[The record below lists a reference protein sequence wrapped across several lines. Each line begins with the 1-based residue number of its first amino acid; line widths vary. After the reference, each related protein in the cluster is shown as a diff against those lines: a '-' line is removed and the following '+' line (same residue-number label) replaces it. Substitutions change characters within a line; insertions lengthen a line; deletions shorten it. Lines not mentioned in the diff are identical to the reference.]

1 MIIRKLNYIFFLIYI
16 LTSLNPNKVSAK
28 NNNKEEIQTIIQLLD
43 HISKDYPLVIKDGLV
58 LNKSEY
64 VEMQEFSKIIYTLTD
79 KITFSTKEKT
89 LLLSHIL
96 NLQKLIQNKESFLK
110 IDSVIKLLKKEIL
123 KNRGNKTTTTVGTN
137 TNGGQKFST
146 QIESSSDNS
155 LKIAN
160 HYLINSLKNYKEG
173 NNEIA
178 REDALAAYLEGIEPL
193 EAKLK
198 TYAPVIASKLEQQM
212 LQVRLAIEQNKNTF
226 EVEKEVNNALSL
238 LVEVEQVM
246 ENNSLSYW
254 LTFVL
259 AASILLREGLEA
271 FLLIVLILA
280 LIRTAQVKKAKR
292 WIHGGWITAVAMGI
306 AGWFFAGWI
315 ISISGQNRENMEG
328 FITLIAVIILTF
340 VGFWLH
346 NNSHVEKWKTF
357 VEDKIGKQLQK
368 EKMYG
373 LAFFSFMIVFREAF
387 ESILFLQ
394 AINLE
399 TISKNKSAIG
409 FGVLAAFGIIAL
421 LGSLFLKYSKK
432 IPVRQLFLYSS
443 WGISLLAIILLGK
456 GIHSF
461 QESGW
466 IPITKFPIFV
476 HVDWLGIY
484 STIETI
490 VSQMILIGVV
500 FILNYL
506 SRHKR
511 TIHSNYNL

>member
-1 MIIRKLNYIFFLIYI
+1 MLTLKLFNIIFLTGI
-16 LTSLNPNKVSAK
+16 LTSLSPYSISAK
-28 NNNKEEIQTIIQLLD
+28 NNNTKDTQTIIYLLD
-43 HISKDYPLVIKDGLV
+43 HISMDYSIGVKEGIV
-58 LNKSEY
+58 LNEIEY
-64 VEMQEFSKIIYTLTD
+64 AEMQEFSKIVYNLTD
-79 KITFSTKEKT
+79 KMTLPTKEKT

-96 NLQKLIQNKESFLK
+96 NLQKLIQNKDSFLK

-173 NNEIA
+173 NKEAA
-178 REDALAAYLEGIEPL
+178 RQDALAAYLEGIEPL
-193 EAKLK
+193 EATLK
-198 TYAPVIASKLEQQM
+198 NYAPAISSKLEQQM
-212 LQVRLAIEQNKNTF
+212 MQVRLSIEQNKTNF
-226 EVEKEVNNALSL
+226 EVEKEINSALSL
-238 LVEVEQVM
+238 IADAEQVK

-259 AASILLREGLEA
+259 SASILLREGLEA
-271 FLLIVLILA
+271 FLIIVLILA
-280 LIRTAQVKKAKR
+280 LLRTSKVKKAKR
-292 WIHGGWITAVAMGI
+292 WIHGGWIAAVAMGI

-315 ISISGQNRENMEG
+315 INISGQNRENMEG
-328 FITLIAVIILTF
+328 IITLIAVITLTY

-346 NNSHVEKWKTF
+346 NNSHAEKWKSF

-409 FGVLAAFGIIAL
+409 FGALAAFGLIAL
-421 LGSLFLKYSKK
+421 LGVLFLKYSKK

-443 WGISLLAIILLGK
+443 WGISILAIILLGK

-466 IPITKFPIFV
+466 LSITNIPNFV
-476 HVDWLGIY
+476 RVDWLGIY
-484 STIETI
+484 PSIESI
-490 VSQMILIGVV
+490 VSQILLIVAV
-500 FILNYL
+500 FTLNFSSSLKHAFL
-506 SRHKR
+506 S
-511 TIHSNYNL
+511 N